1 MDTSAPSTRSPQ
13 ALRGAT
19 LRIALGELGI
29 APETPVAA
37 SAVVAR
43 SVPAPVFPT
52 FVAPVEG
59 EDDDEPPPRALRPEE
74 LARLVQEA
82 RDRP

>member
-1 MDTSAPSTRSPQ
+1 MDTSAPSSRSPQ

-59 EDDDEPPPRALRPEE
+59 DDDEPPPRALRPEE

-82 RDRP
+82 RDRA

>member
-1 MDTSAPSTRSPQ
+1 MEAPAPSSRSPQ
-13 ALRGAT
+13 ALRGT
-19 LRIALGELGI
+19 PLRIALGELGVP
-29 APETPVAA
+29 PETPVAV

-43 SVPAPVFPT
+43 PAPAPVFPV

-82 RDRP
+82 RDRA

>member
-1 MDTSAPSTRSPQ
+1 MDTSAPSSRSPQ

-29 APETPVAA
+29 APETPAAA

-43 SVPAPVFPT
+43 SVPAPVFPAL
-52 FVAPVEG
+52 VEPVEG
-59 EDDDEPPPRALRPEE
+59 DDDEPPPRALRPEE

-82 RDRP
+82 RDRA